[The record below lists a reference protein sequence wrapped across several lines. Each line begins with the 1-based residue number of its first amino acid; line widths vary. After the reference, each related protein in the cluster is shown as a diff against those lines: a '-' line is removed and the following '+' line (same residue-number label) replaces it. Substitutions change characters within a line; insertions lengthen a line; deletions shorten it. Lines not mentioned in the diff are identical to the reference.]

1 MNLESPEVV
10 FWINLLFLLDR
21 KTFSSKFFNQY
32 KPTDNKTAERKI
44 ISSFWYLCDI
54 NL

>member
-1 MNLESPEVV
+1 MNIESPEVV

-32 KPTDNKTAERKI
+32 KPIDNKTAERKI
-44 ISSFWYLCDI
+44 ISSSRFLCDI